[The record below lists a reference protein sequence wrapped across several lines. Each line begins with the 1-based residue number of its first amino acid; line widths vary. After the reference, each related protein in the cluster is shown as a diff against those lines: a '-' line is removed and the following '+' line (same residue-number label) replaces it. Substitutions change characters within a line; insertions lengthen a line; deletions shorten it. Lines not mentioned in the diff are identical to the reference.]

1 MAFFVKNISITSIS
15 VHGIILDVNSKV
27 DLTLTVSNADII
39 TSLLSGELFDKI
51 TGRALAIVDISTLR
65 TLGATT
71 NELSAFA
78 RIGYFQGR
86 LGTEDFKDPFT
97 FNADGYLMT
106 TASIGD
112 ITVESQS
119 EVEGRV
125 LDGSSA
131 AGIKPVIIAGVD
143 SDGYAQN
150 IQTDGY
156 GNIIISKASFSDITV
171 KSQSEVEGRALDGA
185 SAAGIKPVIIAG
197 VDEAGNAQNLIVNS
211 DGYLMTSTAISIE
224 TNSEVEGRVADG
236 ASAAGVKPVIIAGVD
251 EAGNAQNLIVNSD
264 GYLMTSTAISVET
277 TSEVEGRV
285 LDGASA
291 AGIKPVIVAGVD
303 SSGFAQNI
311 KTNSY
316 GDVVVSGY
324 SDDNTIDPTYAVKIG
339 GTVKIDPT
347 ATSYTDGYKGN
358 VILDV
363 NRRIH
368 VRDASYDSLSAASR
382 NVPVFMSYSN
392 YEPFDLSNT
401 VATDA
406 LTSYYIDADTYPY
419 WSCIFTTTNADG
431 YVGAVT
437 VNVSNDSDVADITA
451 RSYVDATTL
460 LFGGPQTLS
469 LSNPLVLSVDTPQ
482 MFNSY
487 KITVD
492 FNGAAIWT
500 AKGKKGSI

>member
-71 NELSAFA
+71 NELSTFA

-86 LGTEDFKDPFT
+86 LGVEDFKDPFT

-125 LDGSSA
+125 LDG
-131 AGIKPVIIAGVD
+131 
-143 SDGYAQN
+143 
-150 IQTDGY
+150 
-156 GNIIISKASFSDITV
+156 
-171 KSQSEVEGRALDGA
+171 A

-197 VDEAGNAQNLIVNS
+197 VDETGNAQNLIVNS

-303 SSGFAQNI
+303 SDGYAQNI
-311 KTNSY
+311 Q
-316 GDVVVSGY
+316 
-324 SDDNTIDPTYAVKIG
+324 
-339 GTVKIDPT
+339 
-347 ATSYTDGYKGN
+347 TDGYGN
-358 VILDV
+358 IIISKASFSDITVKSQSEVEGRVLDGSSAAGIKPVIIAGVDEAGNAQNLIVNSDGYLMTSTAISVETNAEVEGRVADGSSVTSIKPILIGGQDEDGYAQSLLVSTDGEVHVAGYDAALDAVRTFETAPLNYFFVVETLVNATNQAAATYYYTTTIDNYKDLSLEMEISANITITIEASNDIGFTTAKDITKSGNELVNGSSGYVSFTTGNYILD
-363 NRRIH
+363 
-368 VRDASYDSLSAASR
+368 
-382 NVPVFMSYSN
+382 
-392 YEPFDLSNT
+392 FD
-401 VATDA
+401 D
-406 LTSYYIDADTYPY
+406 I
-419 WSCIFTTTNADG
+419 
-431 YVGAVT
+431 
-437 VNVSNDSDVADITA
+437 NVSYVRVKAIISSSPNSLKIVA
-451 RSYVDATTL
+451 R
-460 LFGGPQTLS
+460 
-469 LSNPLVLSVDTPQ
+469 
-482 MFNSY
+482 
-487 KITVD
+487 
-492 FNGAAIWT
+492 
-500 AKGKKGSI
+500 KKAL